1 MMTSMDAFA
10 PILSHRRAIFHHASC
25 HSMTTASTSASYS
38 SSPSCSSMNGWVM
51 KLHSQGGSSRDSILS
66 ERNRE
71 RVATAGRR
79 GTKRFVDPG
88 KVFVGGLPFDA
99 TEEDLKAFFGQ
110 HMGPNSTRNNIHS
123 VKIIRDWK
131 TKQSKGYGFVIF
143 TDPMFATCAMEFC
156 KNKKLNGRI
165 LTLDQGKK
173 KIDPNTLYVK
183 KNKKPALD
191 EEEAAI
197 QAGMDGAEEG
207 RDVDVLD
214 TADTDASAQDDEEWS
229 VEDFDDDDDA
239 ILFAEEMMEGDEDFE
254 YDGVFE
260 DLYPV
265 IKEPLTE
272 EEMALNREQR
282 REVQKRKPRKKP
294 PSKGFGVSN

>member
-214 TADTDASAQDDEEWS
+214 TADTDAPAQDDEEWS

>member
-1 MMTSMDAFA
+1 
-10 PILSHRRAIFHHASC
+10 
-25 HSMTTASTSASYS
+25 
-38 SSPSCSSMNGWVM
+38 M
-51 KLHSQGGSSRDSILS
+51 KLHSQGGSSCDSILS

-99 TEEDLKAFFGQ
+99 TEDDLTAFFGQ
-110 HMGPNSTRNNIHS
+110 HMGPNAPRNNIHS

-156 KNKKLNGRI
+156 KNKMLNGRI
-165 LTLDQGKK
+165 LTLNQGKK

-191 EEEAAI
+191 DEEAAI

-207 RDVDVLD
+207 RNVDAV
-214 TADTDASAQDDEEWS
+214 DTDASADDDEEWT

-239 ILFAEEMMEGDEDFE
+239 ILFAEEIMEGDEDFE

-282 REVQKRKPRKKP
+282 REVQRRKPRRKP